1 MKDKKS
7 MVMIIIIGITL
18 SLFLCF
24 NTTVFATT
32 GTVTTND
39 LRLRKDKS
47 TSSEILKLL
56 DENTEVEVISE
67 DGDWCKIKS
76 GNKVGYVSKQYIKVK
91 DNNNTTKNEVKNETN
106 ENKNTTTEQN
116 NVQQNTT
123 TENVTQEQNNTEN
136 QTQNNVTKIK
146 QATVSEEVSIRI
158 IPLINSDEINK
169 TKSGEKYEVLS
180 SAGAW
185 SYVKNESKE
194 GWVLTAKI
202 SVTEQTTSNNDENN
216 TKNQDNNNNDT
227 NTTTENNNAKTDEN
241 KKEEDKKVATIT
253 YSPNQQS
260 NYLAS
265 QIINKVVTATE
276 MELQSKVGKEV
287 VSTLSDTLAEVP
299 DSLQEISD
307 GADKIYDGTS
317 DLNSGLK
324 DLNSGIG
331 LLNSKYTDFDNGVKS
346 AYAGSSSLNN
356 GVSQVNEGVA
366 SLESGATTLDDAI
379 AQINAGV
386 DSISSNGGDKIS
398 VLTQGIEDLN
408 TGATGVNNGVQ
419 GYTQNTDALTQKVQ
433 DYTTL
438 VNTFDDKQNQLLQ
451 SIIQYDQAING
462 TEVTN
467 KNINE
472 IFEKEKQNLSKKY
485 GKPFCETDPV
495 REKNCIGFFNRNNL
509 FGIPEWEIFQQASDG
524 SLIKSRMS
532 GGILGYDEPVFIMKN
547 STDSSLVDNE
557 TLPTGVFT
565 RVGNYSYTTV
575 LGGNKTIIKLKRLE

>member
-47 TSSEILKLL
+47 TSSEILELL

-91 DNNNTTKNEVKNETN
+91 DNNNTTKNETKNEVKNETNN

-136 QTQNNVTKIK
+136 QTQNNEPKIK

-180 SAGAW
+180 SVGAW

-216 TKNQDNNNNDT
+216 TKKQDNNDT
-227 NTTTENNNAKTDEN
+227 NTTTENNDVKADEN
-241 KKEEDKKVATIT
+241 KKEEDKKSEKTSKTYYVKGTSVNARSEANKSSSVVKKFDTNDKVTVTGEDGDWYIVEINGKKAYIQKSLLSSKKVETTSRSSNSLTENNEENNVEVQKEETTTETNKSADAIVAYAKTFQGYPYVYGSNGPSSFDCSGFVQYVYKHFGYSLSRSSKTQANDGVAVSKSNLQPGDILIFKNTAKTEIGHVGIYIGNGQFIHASNPKTGVTISSLSSAS
-253 YSPNQQS
+253 YQQR
-260 NYLAS
+260 Y
-265 QIINKVVTATE
+265 VTA
-276 MELQSKVGKEV
+276 
-287 VSTLSDTLAEVP
+287 
-299 DSLQEISD
+299 
-307 GADKIYDGTS
+307 
-317 DLNSGLK
+317 
-324 DLNSGIG
+324 
-331 LLNSKYTDFDNGVKS
+331 
-346 AYAGSSSLNN
+346 
-356 GVSQVNEGVA
+356 
-366 SLESGATTLDDAI
+366 
-379 AQINAGV
+379 
-386 DSISSNGGDKIS
+386 
-398 VLTQGIEDLN
+398 
-408 TGATGVNNGVQ
+408 
-419 GYTQNTDALTQKVQ
+419 
-433 DYTTL
+433 
-438 VNTFDDKQNQLLQ
+438 
-451 SIIQYDQAING
+451 
-462 TEVTN
+462 
-467 KNINE
+467 
-472 IFEKEKQNLSKKY
+472 
-485 GKPFCETDPV
+485 
-495 REKNCIGFFNRNNL
+495 RR
-509 FGIPEWEIFQQASDG
+509 
-524 SLIKSRMS
+524 
-532 GGILGYDEPVFIMKN
+532 IL
-547 STDSSLVDNE
+547 
-557 TLPTGVFT
+557 
-565 RVGNYSYTTV
+565 
-575 LGGNKTIIKLKRLE
+575 